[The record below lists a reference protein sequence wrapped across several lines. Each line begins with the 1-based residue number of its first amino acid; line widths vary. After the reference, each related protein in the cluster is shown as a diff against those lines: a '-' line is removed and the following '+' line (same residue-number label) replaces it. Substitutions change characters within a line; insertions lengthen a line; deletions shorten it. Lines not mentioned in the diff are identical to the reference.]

1 MSAELQ
7 VFRNCRTAESHE
19 NSKNLVL
26 CTTKVDDLFLPS
38 VAAARGTWPCQAGYP
53 LLGALSRISLGAG
66 QEHQP
71 PLLGAL
77 SQASLVVRLKWWPCR
92 SGHSATSYP
101 LPASR
106 IASYVESSLVAT
118 T

>member
-38 VAAARGTWPCQAGYP
+38 VAAARGTRPCQAGYP
-53 LLGALSRISLGAG
+53 LLGALSRISLGAAS
-66 QEHQP
+66 
-71 PLLGAL
+71 PLVLGAL

-118 T
+118 N